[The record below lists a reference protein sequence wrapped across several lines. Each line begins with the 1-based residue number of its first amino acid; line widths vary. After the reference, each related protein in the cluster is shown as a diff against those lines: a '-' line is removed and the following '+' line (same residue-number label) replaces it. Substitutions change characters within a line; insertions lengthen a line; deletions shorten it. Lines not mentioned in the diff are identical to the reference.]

1 MFNRQLKNELEDQRA
16 ELAALRQ
23 LTQQM
28 DRGMLSIRLDS
39 DFCICAVNQLFADAL
54 GYQQEQLMGRPL
66 SSLVPTYVSKLAC
79 FRNFNKAVAEFMPV
93 SDDYRYF
100 GADGTLVWLNIHWLP
115 VRGTDGK
122 LDYIQGYARDVT
134 ETIEGA
140 KESEAFIDAL
150 IRSTAVVQFNL
161 DGTVITANEQFLQAM
176 GYRLEQLV
184 GKHHRIFCTPE
195 EAASPEYTAF
205 WTKLNNGEFVADRF
219 KRIDSRG
226 SEVWLEATYNP
237 VYDAEDNLCKVV
249 KFASV
254 VTDQVAREAEVRD
267 GANVAYEVSQQTDV
281 SAQKGTA
288 VVQKTVGT
296 MQQIA
301 TQMQATT
308 ESIEALSEQ
317 SLQINSIVQTIGG
330 IAEQTNLLALNAAI
344 EAARAGEQGRGFA
357 VVADEVRQL
366 AARTSKA
373 TEEIVSVVE
382 KNQVLSDDVMRE
394 MLSTREKA
402 EQGLELAN
410 QAGAVIVEIQ
420 EGAKQVV
427 DAVERFANE
436 LQ

>member
-1 MFNRQLKNELEDQRA
+1 MFNRRLKTELEDQNA
-16 ELAALRQ
+16 ELAMLRQ

-39 DFCICAVNQLFADAL
+39 DFCIAAVNQPFADAL
-54 GYQQEQLMGRPL
+54 GYQQEQLVGRSL
-66 SSLVPTYVSKLAC
+66 SSIVPTYVSKLPC
-79 FRNFNKAVAEFMPV
+79 FRNFNKAVAEFEPV
-93 SDDYRYF
+93 NDNYRYF
-100 GADGTLVWLNIHWLP
+100 SANGPLVWLNVQWLP
-115 VRGTDGK
+115 VRGADGK
-122 LDYIQGYARDVT
+122 LAYIQGYARDVT
-134 ETIEGA
+134 KTIEGA
-140 KESEAFIDAL
+140 KESEAFIEAL
-150 IRSTAVVQFNL
+150 IRSTAVIQFNL
-161 DGTVITANEQFLQAM
+161 DGTVIAANDQFLQAM
-176 GYRLEQLV
+176 GYRLDQLV
-184 GKHHRIFCTPE
+184 GKHHRMFCTPE
-195 EAASPEYTAF
+195 EAASPEYSAF
-205 WTKLNNGEFVADRF
+205 WAKLNSGEYVADRF

-237 VYDAEDNLCKVV
+237 VYDAENNLCKIV

-267 GANVAYEVSQQTDV
+267 GASVAHDVSQQTDV
-281 SAQKGTA
+281 SAQKGTT
-288 VVQKTVGT
+288 VVQKTVET

-301 TQMQATT
+301 AQMQATT

-373 TEEIVSVVE
+373 TDEIVSVVE

-394 MLSTREKA
+394 MLNTREKA

-427 DAVERFANE
+427 EAVERFANE